1 MIDAVESWM
10 SAWWGWGPK
19 TDPAF
24 SRLLR
29 LAELEA
35 SQRSKA
41 RYMARCIAAHELLVS
56 SKPSSNEAM
65 PSGAT
70 VAFYRAGGRG
80 CNCTARWQRPEVL
93 RGWCGRNGAQKL
105 PGKEG
110 LAPCWNSSGGSLL
123 LHASSLSWK
132 GTKWKLN
139 IYIQQHLLLLLRRT
153 IQLPIDMPL
162 LFFFIQIC
170 SLAETVV

>member
-41 RYMARCIAAHELLVS
+41 RYMARCIAAHELEHFSVLS
-56 SKPSSNEAM
+56 ASTMALAMKPWLQ
-65 PSGAT
+65 
-70 VAFYRAGGRG
+70 RRCGG
-80 CNCTARWQRPEVL
+80 L
-93 RGWCGRNGAQKL
+93 L
-105 PGKEG
+105 PGR
-110 LAPCWNSSGGSLL
+110 L
-123 LHASSLSWK
+123 
-132 GTKWKLN
+132 
-139 IYIQQHLLLLLRRT
+139 
-153 IQLPIDMPL
+153 
-162 LFFFIQIC
+162 
-170 SLAETVV
+170 SLAQ

>member
-65 PSGAT
+65 PSGAVAPPPWPFTGPAAEAAT
-70 VAFYRAGGRG
+70 V
-80 CNCTARWQRPEVL
+80 L
-93 RGWCGRNGAQKL
+93 L
-105 PGKEG
+105 
-110 LAPCWNSSGGSLL
+110 GGSGQ
-123 LHASSLSWK
+123 K
-132 GTKWKLN
+132 
-139 IYIQQHLLLLLRRT
+139 
-153 IQLPIDMPL
+153 
-162 LFFFIQIC
+162 F
-170 SLAETVV
+170 